1 METIYTRFT
10 QVVSQHSH
18 RSAVFWK
25 ERNTWHAYT
34 YRELLDRV
42 DTVANNL
49 TGLGVAQSD
58 HVAIICENR
67 PEWLLCDLALNK
79 IGAVSVPI
87 HITANQRMV
96 EFILRDSQS
105 AYICISENLYKK
117 FSPFLTSL
125 HNVTIIM
132 IPFQNLLKKTEALPP
147 VYQSTGLDNDLAS
160 IIYTSGTTGEPKG
173 VMLTNRNF
181 LANIDSIHAMIDIF
195 PDDTFLSFLPL
206 SHIFE
211 RTAGSYLPILSGA
224 SIAYAESIKALANNM
239 REVQPT
245 ILISVPKIFEVFQ
258 EKIIGGIE
266 KKHPLVRQLFYRY
279 LPHQKNSLMRW
290 VFDRLIYKKIR
301 HVFGGKLRLA
311 VSGGASIHE
320 RILHFYNNIGICLI
334 EGYGMTE
341 TSPVISVNLPGT
353 TKIGTVGRP
362 IDGVTVNIAPDNEIC
377 VKGENVTPGYW
388 NNDEATRALFDE
400 DGWMRTGDLG
410 RMDSDNFLTII
421 GRKKELIVTT
431 SGKNITPT
439 AIENILN
446 MSPFIYQSFVA
457 GHGKDYLVA
466 LIVPD
471 KEAIKNY
478 FEKDDV
484 DTYSVI
490 KKEIG
495 KVNSELMIHEK
506 IAKFYIL
513 QRPFTIEDDEL
524 TPTLKIRRDIIEEKY
539 KKEIDSM
546 Y

>member
-1 METIYTRFT
+1 
-10 QVVSQHSH
+10 
-18 RSAVFWK
+18 
-25 ERNTWHAYT
+25 
-34 YRELLDRV
+34 
-42 DTVANNL
+42 VANNL